1 MKERDS
7 AMCHPIRM
15 ARVPIRV
22 ALNRSVIG
30 VQISTRLTYDAV
42 RRIDRLNE
50 SWPLNG
56 LEPA

>member
-1 MKERDS
+1 
-7 AMCHPIRM
+7 M

-22 ALNRSVIG
+22 ALNRSVNG
-30 VQISTRLTYDAV
+30 VQISTRLKYDAV

-50 SWPLNG
+50 SWPRNG